1 MATTCLLLR
10 HAETAVSERREWHGG
25 ADPPLSARG
34 RAHALEAARLLSARG
49 LEVASISSSDQRRAR
64 ETAAAFGAVLRR
76 PVLADASLR
85 ERDLGEWTG
94 LGREEIEGRWPGQLS
109 AWTRGGLAGPPGGET
124 DAEVAA
130 RVTGTLLRHAADGA
144 AGLRLVV
151 AHAGLL
157 RGLLA
162 ASGMPH
168 TEIPPL
174 AGRWLTLSTGRGLVI
189 GAAAAL

>member
-1 MATTCLLLR
+1 VATTCLLLR
-10 HAETAVSERREWHGG
+10 HAETAISERREWHGR

-34 RAHALEAARLLSARG
+34 RAHALQAATLLSTRG
-49 LEVASISSSDQRRAR
+49 LEVASIVSSDQRRTR
-64 ETAAAFGAVLRR
+64 ETAAAFGEVLRR
-76 PVLADASLR
+76 PVLADANLR

-94 LGREEIEGRWPGQLS
+94 RGREEIEARWPGQLLD
-109 AWTRGGLAGPPGGET
+109 WTQGGLAGPPGGET
-124 DAEVAA
+124 DEEVVA

-157 RGLLA
+157 RALLA
-162 ASGMPH
+162 ANGMPH

-174 AGRWLTLSTGRGLVI
+174 AGRWLTLSTGRGIVI
-189 GAAAAL
+189 GAEAAL